1 MISFNLFDKIEEI
14 LNTYELTFQ
23 NYKDSKFSFEK
34 EIFNEWEYITDIL
47 KDFHF
52 ANKDFNQDER
62 ATNSFLI
69 NFEKIEKNSGDSIPK
84 NIPHKE
90 INILNEKEKILKKLY
105 KKIAIKT
112 HPDKVKDNNKVAL
125 FKKAKSFY
133 DNNILIGLIF
143 LSKKLN
149 IEIDLQNFHKSII
162 IELIKEIAII
172 QEKINNMK
180 SSIYLRWKDD
190 LNNKNKYKE
199 QYAKENNLRK
209 KNKNL

>member
-1 MISFNLFDKIEEI
+1 MIIFNLFDKIEEI

-23 NYKDSKFSFEK
+23 NYKDSKFTFEK
-34 EIFNEWEYITDIL
+34 EIFDEWEFIIDIP
-47 KDFHF
+47 DI
-52 ANKDFNQDER
+52 NKDFNQDKR
-62 ATNSFLI
+62 TTNNFLI
-69 NFEKIEKNSGDSIPK
+69 NVEKIEKNNNGSIPK

-143 LSKKLN
+143 ISKKIN
-149 IEIDLQNFHKSII
+149 IKIELQKFHKSII
-162 IELIKEIAII
+162 IELIKEIAIV

-180 SSIYLRWKDD
+180 SSIYLKWKDD